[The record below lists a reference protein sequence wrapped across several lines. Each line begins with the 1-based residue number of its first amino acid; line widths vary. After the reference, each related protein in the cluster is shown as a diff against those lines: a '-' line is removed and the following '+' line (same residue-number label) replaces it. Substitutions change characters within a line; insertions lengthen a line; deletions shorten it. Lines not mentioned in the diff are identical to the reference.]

1 MKAGFN
7 NIPLSSYFDK
17 VSGEI
22 FEHNPRRNQS
32 RPRLRIQSKYSP
44 LNPPVRRLS
53 RKITSQG
60 EAPAD
65 AHQEQNIEFPDVERW
80 SLQQCVQQGEATAGT
95 DDSLDQR
102 SMELSS
108 INAPHPQPAKVRSI
122 DTGKFH
128 TTLIEG
134 VISASGGFSLLYTL
148 LERPAFY
155 IWEFYVLLLM
165 GVCWCFA
172 LGCNLAA
179 EPANRRIERTIL
191 GLNPKPGSRLV
202 SSRIML
208 EDFAGHLIEV

>member
-1 MKAGFN
+1 RCLHGGLETVKGEVHECQWN
-7 NIPLSSYFDK
+7 SYFDK
-17 VSGEI
+17 VSSEV

-80 SLQQCVQQGEATAGT
+80 SLQQRVQQGEATAGT

-108 INAPHPQPAKVRSI
+108 IYAPHSQSSKIGQCQSQ
-122 DTGKFH
+122 
-128 TTLIEG
+128 
-134 VISASGGFSLLYTL
+134 
-148 LERPAFY
+148 
-155 IWEFYVLLLM
+155 
-165 GVCWCFA
+165 
-172 LGCNLAA
+172 
-179 EPANRRIERTIL
+179 NR
-191 GLNPKPGSRLV
+191 K
-202 SSRIML
+202 
-208 EDFAGHLIEV
+208 HQ